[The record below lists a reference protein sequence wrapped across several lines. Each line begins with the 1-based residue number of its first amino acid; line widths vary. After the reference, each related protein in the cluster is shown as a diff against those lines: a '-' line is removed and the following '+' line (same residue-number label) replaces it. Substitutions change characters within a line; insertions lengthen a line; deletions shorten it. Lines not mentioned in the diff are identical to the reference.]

1 MTEFHFVT
9 TRRAFPHQNVFGAIP
24 SFHRRSG
31 TAVLHGWKYEIKMAA
46 FLFARA
52 HNKTE
57 DFHLASNV
65 DGVGAFDDLV
75 FR

>member
-1 MTEFHFVT
+1 
-9 TRRAFPHQNVFGAIP
+9 
-24 SFHRRSG
+24 
-31 TAVLHGWKYEIKMAA
+31 MAA